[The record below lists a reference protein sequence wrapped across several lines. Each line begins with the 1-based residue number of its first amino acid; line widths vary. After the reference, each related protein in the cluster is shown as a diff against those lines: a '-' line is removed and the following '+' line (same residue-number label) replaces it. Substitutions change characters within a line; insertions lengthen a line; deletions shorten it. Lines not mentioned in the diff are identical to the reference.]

1 MTDTDSVAIE
11 IAQLKM
17 TTQHLATLVMD
28 LKEGMEGTNRTRGM
42 KEKLTIA
49 ELNIEANRQAYQ
61 EVMQELQKTEAKLGR
76 SMFELSNSITIKLD
90 EKFNTLQADNEAQN
104 TAMQKIQP
112 WVNVLAWVV
121 TVAGGI
127 IVSMFLNGRIQIT
140 P

>member
-1 MTDTDSVAIE
+1 MTENDTIAIE

-61 EVMQELQKTEAKLGR
+61 EVMQELQQTEARLGK
-76 SMFELSNSITIKLD
+76 SMFELSNNISIKLD
-90 EKFNTLQADNEAQN
+90 EKFKGLQADTEAQK
-104 TAMQKIQP
+104 TALQKIQP

-127 IVSMFLNGRIQIT
+127 IVSMFLNGKIQIM